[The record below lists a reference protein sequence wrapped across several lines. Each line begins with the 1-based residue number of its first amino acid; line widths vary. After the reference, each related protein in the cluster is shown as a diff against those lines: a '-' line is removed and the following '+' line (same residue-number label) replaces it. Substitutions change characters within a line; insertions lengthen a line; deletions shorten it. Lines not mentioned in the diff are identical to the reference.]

1 LVILVDATSNP
12 GTSTASKVFAL
23 NRGGLHWSRAFVLLG
38 VALVPLVVLWA
49 IGQEQYLLSAA
60 FGALFTAAADPGGA
74 FGYRASRL
82 AVFALAG
89 AALTAVGFALGGG
102 AWGWVVLAALATTL
116 AAGLAA
122 AFGAHRFIAADV
134 LNIWF
139 LIALAIA
146 DSYQHSHSASHPWA
160 QALAWLA
167 GAALWIAVS
176 FVAWLAR
183 GREERP
189 QYVAELPGDISRR
202 KLTRP
207 LIMFAVIR
215 ALAIAITVA
224 VAWGFDLEHADWMP
238 IAAIVAMKPGLD
250 QAKLAS
256 EQRLIGAAIGAVL
269 AALLLLTVKNEHAL
283 ELITIAF
290 FALGAAIRFVNYALY
305 CAAVAAAV
313 LIALDIPNPSNLTAE
328 AERVLFTFI
337 GIAVGLLVMLL
348 ANRLAQRA
356 KPPARTASQPV

>member
-1 LVILVDATSNP
+1 
-12 GTSTASKVFAL
+12 
-23 NRGGLHWSRAFVLLG
+23 
-38 VALVPLVVLWA
+38 
-49 IGQEQYLLSAA
+49 
-60 FGALFTAAADPGGA
+60 
-74 FGYRASRL
+74 
-82 AVFALAG
+82 
-89 AALTAVGFALGGG
+89 
-102 AWGWVVLAALATTL
+102 
-116 AAGLAA
+116 
-122 AFGAHRFIAADV
+122 
-134 LNIWF
+134 
-139 LIALAIA
+139 
-146 DSYQHSHSASHPWA
+146 
-160 QALAWLA
+160 
-167 GAALWIAVS
+167 VS

-256 EQRLIGAAIGAVL
+256 EQRLIGAVL
-269 AALLLLTVKNEHAL
+269 AALLLLTVKSEHAL

-348 ANRLAQRA
+348 ANRLAERA

>member
-1 LVILVDATSNP
+1 M
-12 GTSTASKVFAL
+12 
-23 NRGGLHWSRAFVLLG
+23 LG
-38 VALVPLVVLWA
+38 VALVLLVVLWA
-49 IGQEQYLLSAA
+49 IGQEQYLLSAE
-60 FGALFTAAADPGGA
+60 FGLLLAAATDPGGA

-102 AWGWVVLAALATTL
+102 ACGWVVLAASATTL

-122 AFGAHRFIAADV
+122 TFGVHRFIAADA

-139 LIALAIA
+139 LVALAIA
-146 DSYQHSHSASHPWA
+146 DSYQRSQTASHPWA

-176 FVAWLAR
+176 FLAWLAR
-183 GREERP
+183 GRKDRP

-224 VAWGFDLEHADWMP
+224 IAWGFDLEHADWMP
-238 IAAIVAMKPGLD
+238 IAAIVAMKPGLA

-269 AALLLLTVKNEHAL
+269 AAVSLLTVDNKHAL

-290 FALGAAIRFVNYALY
+290 LTLGGALRFANYALY
-305 CAAVAAAV
+305 CAAIAAGV
-313 LIALDIPNPSNLTAE
+313 LIATDIPNPTNFTAE

-337 GIAVGLLVMLL
+337 GLAVGLLVLLL
-348 ANRLAQRA
+348 ANLLAQRA
-356 KPPARTASQPV
+356 ARPPAKTASQPA